1 LESSK
6 KPALVEMTLYT
17 SGIGKTN
24 MSSIEAQEVDF
35 VVLSEDYSRFL
46 LHDGSGLKAKI
57 VLKKI
62 FFTPIKTPEGYP
74 VNTAFDTVN
83 VVVSMVPQALKRPP
97 SKDPYNPQTD
107 KGTEIKFEEQDV
119 KTQEYMT
126 TNGFRVSLKPVL
138 TKVFRY
144 DKYTPLGEPIYNVVL
159 QAITNIDKIETTA
172 S

>member
-1 LESSK
+1 
-6 KPALVEMTLYT
+6 
-17 SGIGKTN
+17 
-24 MSSIEAQEVDF
+24 MSSIEMQEVDF

-46 LHDGSGLKAKI
+46 LHDSTNLKAKI

-83 VVVSMVPQALKRPP
+83 VVVAMVPQALRRPP
-97 SKDPYNPQTD
+97 SHDPYNPQTD
-107 KGTEIKFEEQDV
+107 KGTELKFEEQDV

-144 DKYTPLGEPIYNVVL
+144 EKYTPLGEPLYSVVL
-159 QAITNIDKIETTA
+159 QTISNIDKIETTA
-172 S
+172 T